1 MCHLSLQ
8 AHGGRRALQQE
19 EKESEEICGKQ
30 CVTVVRSD
38 NAFETAVKA
47 GASFIEI
54 RAHLNLT
61 ELGKT
66 LEIKSST
73 KAIRVRTCWSDRHG
87 LIVDSSTE
95 FSCGTYWVY

>member
-1 MCHLSLQ
+1 MFDLSLQ
-8 AHGGRRALQQE
+8 AQGGRRALQQE

-30 CVTVVRSD
+30 CVTVVRSE

-61 ELGKT
+61 ELQST
-66 LEIKSST
+66 LEIESST
-73 KAIRVRTCWSDRHG
+73 KTIRVRTCCSD
-87 LIVDSSTE
+87 
-95 FSCGTYWVY
+95 